1 MDTVKN
7 KVKTVDE
14 YIALFPEETS
24 KKLIEIRQI
33 IKTLVLQ
40 AEEKISYNIPGY
52 FLNGMLVYFAGFKNH
67 IALYPFIVTNTELDK
82 EIEEYKSG
90 KATIQFKLNEPLP
103 TKLITKLVK
112 FRVSESLK
120 KQK

>member
-14 YIALFPEETS
+14 YIALFPDETAE
-24 KKLIEIRQI
+24 KLTEIRQI
-33 IKTLVLQ
+33 IKTVVPQ
-40 AEEKISYNIPGY
+40 AEEKISYNIPAY

-67 IALYPFIVTNTELDK
+67 IALYPYVKTNSDLDK
-82 EIEEYKSG
+82 ELEEYKSG
-90 KATIQFKLNEPLP
+90 KTTIQFKLNKPLP
-103 TKLITKLVK
+103 TKLIIKLVK
-112 FRVSESLK
+112 FRVSESFK

>member
-14 YIALFPEETS
+14 YIALFPDETAE
-24 KKLIEIRQI
+24 KLTEIRQI
-33 IKTLVLQ
+33 IKTVVPQ
-40 AEEKISYNIPGY
+40 AEEKISYNIPAY

-67 IALYPFIVTNTELDK
+67 IALYPFTQTNTELDMELK
-82 EIEEYKSG
+82 EYKSG
-90 KATIQFKLNEPLP
+90 KATIQFKLNKPLP

-112 FRVSESLK
+112 FRVNESLK

>member
-1 MDTVKN
+1 MDSDADKI
-7 KVKTVDE
+7 KTVDE
-14 YIALFPEETS
+14 YIAQFPDETAE
-24 KKLIEIRQI
+24 KLTEIRQI
-33 IKTLVLQ
+33 IKTLVPQ

-67 IALYPFIVTNTELDK
+67 IALYPFTQTNTELDK
-82 EIEEYKSG
+82 ELEEYKSG

-120 KQK
+120 MQK

>member
-1 MDTVKN
+1 MDRYAD

-14 YIALFPEETS
+14 YIGQFPVETAE
-24 KKLIEIRQI
+24 KLTEIRQI
-33 IKTLVLQ
+33 IKTMVPQ

-67 IALYPFIVTNTELDK
+67 IALYPFTQTNTELDMELK
-82 EIEEYKSG
+82 EYKSG
-90 KATIQFKLNEPLP
+90 KATIQFKLNKPLP

-112 FRVSESLK
+112 FRVNESLK

>member
-1 MDTVKN
+1 MDTVKY

-14 YIALFPEETS
+14 YIALFPDETAE
-24 KKLIEIRQI
+24 KLTEIRQI
-33 IKTLVLQ
+33 IKTVVPQ
-40 AEEKISYNIPGY
+40 AEEKISYNIPAY

-67 IALYPFIVTNTELDK
+67 IALYPFTQTNTELDMELK
-82 EIEEYKSG
+82 EYKSG
-90 KATIQFKLNEPLP
+90 KATIQFKLNKPLP

-112 FRVSESLK
+112 FRVNESLK

>member
-14 YIALFPEETS
+14 YISLFPEETS

-67 IALYPFIVTNTELDK
+67 IALYPFIETNTELDK

>member
-14 YIALFPEETS
+14 YIAL
-24 KKLIEIRQI
+24 
-33 IKTLVLQ
+33 
-40 AEEKISYNIPGY
+40 
-52 FLNGMLVYFAGFKNH
+52 
-67 IALYPFIVTNTELDK
+67 YPFTQTNTELDMELK
-82 EIEEYKSG
+82 EYKSG
-90 KATIQFKLNEPLP
+90 KATIQFKLNKPLP

-112 FRVSESLK
+112 FRVNESLK